1 MTYPGPPA
9 GYPPEPPAA
18 PTEPRT
24 LRLGDLLVAFGALV
38 VFGFSFAPF
47 IEYGERAA
55 FLFGVLDVPLWFNAW
70 SLQTFMVPLTTF
82 VILAALL
89 SIAAAAVRFGIR
101 RDPELV
107 GFRLRQLEVGLALF
121 AFVVLLGMVASD
133 KHAIVGARRIAEAD
147 PTFGAEEV
155 AVNTGWGAVL
165 MLLGTIVVL
174 AGALLNHFG
183 VGPVIPVAT
192 TTPAAAGQWPAGPG
206 QPGYQPGYWQS
217 APGSMPPP
225 GTQPAPP
232 GGQPPPPGGQPPP
245 PPPVSQPGPEDHP
258 PGSGQR

>member
-9 GYPPEPPAA
+9 GFPPEPPAA

-24 LRLGDLLVAFGALV
+24 LRLGDLLVGFGALV

-89 SIAAAAVRFGIR
+89 SIAAAAVRFGLR

-133 KHAIVGARRIAEAD
+133 KHAIVGARRIADAD

-165 MLLGTIVVL
+165 MLLGAMVVL

-183 VGPVIPVAT
+183 VGPVIPVAAT
-192 TTPAAAGQWPAGPG
+192 APAAAGQWPAGPG
-206 QPGYQPGYWQS
+206 QPDYRQQ
-217 APGSMPPP
+217 APGGPP
-225 GTQPAPP
+225 GSQPPPP
-232 GGQPPPPGGQPPP
+232 GGQPLMPPAAPPPPGGQPPP
-245 PPPVSQPGPEDHP
+245 PSGGQPPAPPPP